1 MTMKRVIKAKRKH
14 CRDLFR
20 KKNVVGVGV
29 GYREK
34 GGRSTRE
41 TAMVVFVQKKM
52 PLQSLQEE
60 DLVPRSLGGAAVDVV
75 EIGEVR
81 LLREE
86 EGEAHQPGSQAAD
99 RLKRYRPAP
108 GGVSAGHYRITAGTL
123 GAAVRDRETGALL
136 ALSNN
141 HVFANASAGEDGRAA
156 LGDPIL
162 QPGFFDGGRVPGDV
176 IGHLERFVPMQ
187 RTFQRSS
194 CVTAAF
200 WEKAANRFLALLRPH
215 YRVDLSRAYTGGN
228 LADAALARPVR
239 DEDLDREVL
248 GIGLLSGSGQAELG
262 AAVRF
267 SGRSSGLQHGRI
279 LAADV
284 SLYVQISPQE
294 EVFFV
299 DQMVISAI
307 SRPGDS
313 GSILVDEQNR
323 AIGLLFAGSEKA
335 SICNRMEN
343 VCSLL
348 GVKF

>member
-1 MTMKRVIKAKRKH
+1 MKQVIKAKRKH
-14 CRDLFR
+14 CRALFR

-34 GGRSTRE
+34 EGRPTRE

-52 PLQSLQEE
+52 PRQSLHEV

-81 LLREE
+81 LLHENNGDPDRTRRHEV
-86 EGEAHQPGSQAAD
+86 D

-108 GGVSAGHYRITAGTL
+108 GGVSAGHYRVTAGTL
-123 GAAVRDRETGALL
+123 GTAVRDRQTGALL

-176 IGHLERFVPMQ
+176 IGHLERFIPMQ

-200 WEKAANRFLALLRPH
+200 WEKAANRILSVFRPQ
-215 YRVDLSRAYTGGN
+215 YRVDFSRAFTGGN

-239 DEDLDREVL
+239 DEDLDPEIL
-248 GIGLLSGSGQAELG
+248 GIGPLFGPGEVKLG
-262 AAVRF
+262 TAVRF
-267 SGRSSGLQHGRI
+267 SGRSSGLQRGRI
-279 LAADV
+279 LAGEV

-299 DQMVISAI
+299 DQIVISAI

-313 GSILVDEQNR
+313 GSVLVDDKNR
-323 AIGLLFAGSEKA
+323 AVGLLFAGSEKA

-343 VCSLL
+343 VCNLL
-348 GVKF
+348 DVKV